1 MAYLQRFKR
10 CEQGSP
16 TVEFVVIFP
25 FYMFFILS
33 AVEYS
38 LVTMQQAMLENAV
51 DRTVRD
57 IRLGTG
63 TVLQHDDIKDRICD
77 RAGII
82 RSCGESLRLEM
93 IVQDAFA
100 GIHLPEE
107 PDCTDLSEEAKPVR
121 DFSNG
126 TENQLMILRACAKI
140 DPLFP
145 TSTMGRTLANDG
157 GQIRLTALSAFV
169 QEP

>member
-1 MAYLQRFKR
+1 
-10 CEQGSP
+10 
-16 TVEFVVIFP
+16 
-25 FYMFFILS
+25 
-33 AVEYS
+33 
-38 LVTMQQAMLENAV
+38 
-51 DRTVRD
+51 
-57 IRLGTG
+57 
-63 TVLQHDDIKDRICD
+63 
-77 RAGII
+77 
-82 RSCGESLRLEM
+82 M